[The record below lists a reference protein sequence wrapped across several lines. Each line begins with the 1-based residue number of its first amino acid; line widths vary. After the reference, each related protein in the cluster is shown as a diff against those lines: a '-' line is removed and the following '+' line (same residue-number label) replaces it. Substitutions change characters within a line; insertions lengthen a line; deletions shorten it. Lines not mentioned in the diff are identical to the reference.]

1 MLIES
6 DRLFDASVFYREAL
20 QKEYSVV
27 FEGPFFTQ
35 NRSSR
40 GGRALRLG
48 GGPRIDADDF
58 GLIGFATV
66 DADLEDLPLD
76 TRGAFRCW

>member
-1 MLIES
+1 MASYLKAPSSHKES
-6 DRLFDASVFYREAL
+6 
-20 QKEYSVV
+20 
-27 FEGPFFTQ
+27 G
-35 NRSSR
+35 RSST

-48 GGPRIDADDF
+48 GGPQAPRIGADDF

-76 TRGAFRCW
+76 MRGVLRCR